1 VNGFETGERVGGRLG
16 THIDNPDI
24 TEMLARVRGCS
35 TEDVLGTNDK
45 KELK

>member
-1 VNGFETGERVGGRLG
+1 MAGFETGERVGGRLG
-16 THIDNPDI
+16 SHIDNPNV

-35 TEDVLGTNDK
+35 VEDVLGTDK